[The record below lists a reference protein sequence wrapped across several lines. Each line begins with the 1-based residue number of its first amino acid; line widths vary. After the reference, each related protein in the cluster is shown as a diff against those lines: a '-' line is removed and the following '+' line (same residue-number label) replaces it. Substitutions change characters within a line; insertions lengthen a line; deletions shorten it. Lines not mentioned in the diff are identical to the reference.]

1 MTFEEA
7 LERLR
12 KAEARAKQRQAD
24 NKRDEQSSRL

>member
-12 KAEARAKQRQAD
+12 KAEIRAKIR
-24 NKRDEQSSRL
+24 EQKTKDRGNFL

>member
-12 KAEARAKQRQAD
+12 KAEARAKKVQQENNRHRR
-24 NKRDEQSSRL
+24 NY

>member
-12 KAEARAKQRQAD
+12 KAEAQAKKFQQNLERP
-24 NKRDEQSSRL
+24 KRRP

>member
-12 KAEARAKQRQAD
+12 KAEVQAKKIQREIERNRRQY
-24 NKRDEQSSRL
+24 

>member
-12 KAEARAKQRQAD
+12 KAEQNAKKLQDDADKEQRQ
-24 NKRDEQSSRL
+24 

>member
-12 KAEARAKQRQAD
+12 KAEARAREVQEELRRQR
-24 NKRDEQSSRL
+24 EE